1 LLVASDLEIERIPPP
16 WPGNVERVVPHTA
29 VVAER
34 KDMLKTILDVIWRD
48 AGMVDGNLY
57 DLSHN

>member
-1 LLVASDLEIERIPPP
+1 MQGGHHRTV
-16 WPGNVERVVPHTA
+16 T
-29 VVAER
+29 
-34 KDMLKTILDVIWRD
+34 LKTILDVIWRD